1 MRCSKRGFFV
11 ISFSLLLT
19 VCYAASSPRPGPGG
33 FPPSP
38 PDQEV
43 DEEDSFDLDSAEEDD
58 IEEPDDEPIDKPFPE
73 QDMPKAPPPPLPSK
87 DADKIFYYRG
97 NRTYSEEQPLKV
109 NFVRCIR
116 DEDGRIIVMVI
127 FNQSVNPRTVSHTSV
142 LIDDNELPENIRF
155 SFNKKGDT
163 IKVIIPEG
171 QEEFR
176 ITVQDV
182 CAVNG
187 VCIEPVELLAKVE
200 N

>member
-1 MRCSKRGFFV
+1 MFC
-11 ISFSLLLT
+11 ISFSLFFT
-19 VCYAASSPRPGPGG
+19 VVNAASSALPGSEG
-33 FPPSP
+33 FPPFP
-38 PDQEV
+38 LDQEMHEE
-43 DEEDSFDLDSAEEDD
+43 DFSASENGQPEFPEPPAPDFPEEDS
-58 IEEPDDEPIDKPFPE
+58 
-73 QDMPKAPPPPLPSK
+73 MVPPPPLPPK

-97 NRTYSEEQPLKV
+97 NRAYSEELPLKV
-109 NFVRCIR
+109 NFIRCIR
-116 DEDGRIIVMVI
+116 GENGEIILEIV
-127 FNQSVNPRTVSHTSV
+127 FNQSVNPRSIKNESF
-142 LIDDNELPENIRF
+142 LIDDTELPDNIRF